1 MKLICFRKLCDCGYI
16 ITTLYVK
23 LISELQ
29 LIRYYTDIP
38 SWTVCILFETKNAYR
53 TAHLPNYRM
62 SGHINLLTMQ
72 SVSIWSV
79 SACSIFW
86 PVCFLHSKSV
96 SKNIVS
102 ARVFFPSHLRTYLG
116 PLYQLKGVSATAEK
130 RVMLICE
137 K

>member
-72 SVSIWSV
+72 IVSIWSV

-86 PVCFLHSKSV
+86 PVWFLHSKSL
-96 SKNIVS
+96 SKKYRIGLC
-102 ARVFFPSHLRTYLG
+102 FIFSHLPTYIG
-116 PLYQLKGVSATAEK
+116 PLYQLKGVSATAET
-130 RVMLICE
+130 RVHV
-137 K
+137 